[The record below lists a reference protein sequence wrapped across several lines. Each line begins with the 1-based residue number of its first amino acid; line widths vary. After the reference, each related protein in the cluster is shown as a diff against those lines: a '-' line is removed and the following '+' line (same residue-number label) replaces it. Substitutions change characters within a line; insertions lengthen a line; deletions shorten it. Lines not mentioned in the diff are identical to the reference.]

1 MKTFAEKE
9 NGRETKSKHIFIL
22 LASPEDSRKLHI
34 GVKIILVA
42 NDRKNNSKQLKQ
54 KKRNLLVTD
63 PGSWASVK
71 VVSTCSNDTINIL
84 FSSLAIRNSSGLEN
98 SDNLYLHDGQRVI
111 SGFKYGSVFHKL
123 HKKKKKDCLSPQ
135 FLSKMGG
142 THLLVLFSSA
152 WFKHPPKKHYR
163 DTLKH
168 RITNWDMRTGN
179 AKWVTN
185 YNKKYWGIF
194 YQKKLKSFSK

>member
-71 VVSTCSNDTINIL
+71 VVSTCSNDTL

-98 SDNLYLHDGQRVI
+98 SDNLYLHGGQRVI

-123 HKKKKKDCLSPQ
+123 HKKKKKTLRTPQ
-135 FLSKMGG
+135 GACVFAWGLKGRSRQIEFV
-142 THLLVLFSSA
+142 HIWSSCVTSTRG
-152 WFKHPPKKHYR
+152 KEMR
-163 DTLKH
+163 DSWANICKQ
-168 RITNWDMRTGN
+168 
-179 AKWVTN
+179 
-185 YNKKYWGIF
+185 
-194 YQKKLKSFSK
+194 YQKQTLTEEGKTWAKS